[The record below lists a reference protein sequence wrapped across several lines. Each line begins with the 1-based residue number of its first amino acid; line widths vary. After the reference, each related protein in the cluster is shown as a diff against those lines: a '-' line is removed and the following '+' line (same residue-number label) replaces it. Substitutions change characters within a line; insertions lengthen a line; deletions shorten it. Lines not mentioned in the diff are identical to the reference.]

1 MRGVQSLAPR
11 AWPPPSGPGMRPR
24 ARPFIHPCTL
34 THTRTHRPSTRT
46 PLSPPTRARAS
57 DAAMPGPQKAQTPVA
72 WPSPITSDLLT
83 AASTPRSEAAWG
95 VDGAL
100 WWVEGRP
107 SEGGRS
113 VLVRRDVAGGGAAAD
128 VTPKKAPDGDASAT
142 TTTTFNVRTR
152 VHEYGGGA
160 YLLLPGEHG
169 ATRALFSNFG
179 DSRLY
184 SQTVPAGWDGAAPLA
199 PPTPLTPP
207 DAGLRFSDGTAD
219 PARPDR
225 AIFVVEDHGVK
236 GRAPTDPE
244 SYLAAVDLNTGALT
258 RLTHAPSADA
268 AGAPRSDFV
277 STPRLSPDGTALAW
291 VAWEHPN
298 MPWDETSLWVAS
310 VEEAGGGA
318 LSAARRVAGGA
329 GKGESVLE
337 PVWVAGAT
345 NAGAGGLA
353 FISDR
358 TDWWSLYFI
367 PLGAGGGGGGGGAL
381 PAEGAGDPGA
391 ASVAHLTPGGG
402 EWAGPQ
408 WILGLRQL
416 QWVAGSATAPGRL
429 LARWADPERPGAQA
443 VLVSTAG
450 ERTPIPSAFTGFGR
464 LAVRAAAPS
473 PSSPP
478 PSITLATVGSSL
490 DRPAELATLEV
501 STQGGWAAAA
511 GGWRVHATAADGRL
525 DAGFITRPSVVEF
538 PTDPLPGDGPA
549 SPPRTAFLNY
559 YPPAHPDHALP
570 PGTPPPCL
578 FRIHG
583 GPTAQSPAAFSL
595 GTLFW
600 TSRGFA
606 VADVNYGGSTGYGRA
621 FRARLNGNWGLVDV
635 ADVAAAARH
644 LASSGLADPGR
655 CCITGGSAGG
665 FTVMAALAF
674 RPGVFAAG
682 TSHYGVADCSLLA
695 AETHKFESRYLDGLI
710 GPWPAARAT
719 YEARSPIHALDKVTA
734 PLALFQGADDKV
746 VPPNQ
751 AEAAFQALAG
761 RGIPTTLVLFEG
773 EGHGFR
779 GAAAVRSA
787 LDGELYFYGKTLGL
801 PTGAFPE
808 GLTKPVIVNAP
819 AEKLQSA

>member
-1 MRGVQSLAPR
+1 MRGAQSLAPR

-24 ARPFIHPCTL
+24 ARPFIHPCTP

-291 VAWEHPN
+291 VAWDHPN

-416 QWVAGSATAPGRL
+416 QWWPAAP
-429 LARWADPERPGAQA
+429 RP
-443 VLVSTAG
+443 
-450 ERTPIPSAFTGFGR
+450 
-464 LAVRAAAPS
+464 RAACWP
-473 PSSPP
+473 
-478 PSITLATVGSSL
+478 
-490 DRPAELATLEV
+490 
-501 STQGGWAAAA
+501 
-511 GGWRVHATAADGRL
+511 
-525 DAGFITRPSVVEF
+525 
-538 PTDPLPGDGPA
+538 
-549 SPPRTAFLNY
+549 
-559 YPPAHPDHALP
+559 
-570 PGTPPPCL
+570 
-578 FRIHG
+578 G
-583 GPTAQSPAAFSL
+583 GPTRS
-595 GTLFW
+595 
-600 TSRGFA
+600 
-606 VADVNYGGSTGYGRA
+606 GRA
-621 FRARLNGNWGLVDV
+621 RRRCLSRPRA
-635 ADVAAAARH
+635 
-644 LASSGLADPGR
+644 
-655 CCITGGSAGG
+655 SA
-665 FTVMAALAF
+665 
-674 RPGVFAAG
+674 P
-682 TSHYGVADCSLLA
+682 
-695 AETHKFESRYLDGLI
+695 
-710 GPWPAARAT
+710 P
-719 YEARSPIHALDKVTA
+719 SPL
-734 PLALFQGADDKV
+734 PS
-746 VPPNQ
+746 
-751 AEAAFQALAG
+751 QALAAWPCG
-761 RGIPTTLVLFEG
+761 RPPRPPPPR
-773 EGHGFR
+773 HHPS
-779 GAAAVRSA
+779 RS
-787 LDGELYFYGKTLGL
+787 
-801 PTGAFPE
+801 PPS
-808 GLTKPVIVNAP
+808 AP
-819 AEKLQSA
+819 PWIAPPNWRPWR

>member
-1 MRGVQSLAPR
+1 MA
-11 AWPPPSGPGMRPR
+11 A
-24 ARPFIHPCTL
+24 
-34 THTRTHRPSTRT
+34 T
-46 PLSPPTRARAS
+46 P
-57 DAAMPGPQKAQTPVA
+57 KAEAPVA

-95 VDGAL
+95 ADGAL

-113 VLVRRDVAGGGAAAD
+113 VLVRRDVLGGGAAAD
-128 VTPKKAPDGDASAT
+128 VTPPVPKAGGSEGDSPPPA
-142 TTTTFNVRTR
+142 FNVRTR

-160 YLLLPGEHG
+160 AVLLPGEAPG
-169 ATRALFSNFG
+169 STRAVFSNFA

-184 SQTVPAGWDGAAPLA
+184 SQTVPAGWDGATPLP
-199 PPTPLTPP
+199 PPTPLTRAG
-207 DAGLRFSDGTAD
+207 AGLRFSDGAAD
-219 PARPDR
+219 PAVPGR
-225 AIFVVEDHGVK
+225 ALFVVEDHGVP
-236 GRAPTDPE
+236 GRPPTDPE
-244 SYLAAVDLNTGALT
+244 SYLAAVDLSTGALT
-258 RLTHAPSADA
+258 RLTHCAAADG

-277 STPRLSPDGTALAW
+277 STPRLSPDGAALAW
-291 VAWEHPN
+291 VAWDHPS
-298 MPWDETSLWVAS
+298 MPWGETSLWVARL
-310 VEEAGGGA
+310 GA
-318 LSAARRVAGGA
+318 DGRLADARRVAGGA
-329 GKGESVLE
+329 GRGESVME
-337 PVWVAGAT
+337 PVWVGGAT

-367 PLGAGGGGGGGGAL
+367 SLGDQGEDGGTTPLPL
-381 PAEGAGDPGA
+381 PAEGAGDAGAPGL
-391 ASVAHLTPGGG
+391 AHLTPGPG

-416 QWVAGSATAPGRL
+416 QWVPGSPATPGRL
-429 LARWADPERPGAQA
+429 LARWADPGRAGAQA
-443 VLVSTAG
+443 VFVSTAG
-450 ERTPIPSAFTGFGR
+450 ERAPIPSSFTGFGR
-464 LAVRAAAPS
+464 LAVRQADPARPA
-473 PSSPP
+473 
-478 PSITLATVGSSL
+478 SITLATVGASL
-490 DRPAELATLEV
+490 DRPADLATLEI
-501 STQGGWAAAA
+501 STDTWAPA
-511 GGWRVHATAADGRL
+511 GGGGGGAWAVHATAADVDL
-525 DAGFITRPSVVEF
+525 DPGFISRPLVLEF
-538 PTDPLPGDGPA
+538 PTDPLPGDDPA
-549 SPPRTAFLNY
+549 TAPPRTAFLNY

-570 PGTPPPCL
+570 AAAPAPPCL

-595 GTLFW
+595 GTLYW

-635 ADVAAAARH
+635 ADVAAAAKH
-644 LASSGLADPGR
+644 LAAEGLADAGR

-695 AETHKFESRYLDGLI
+695 AETVRDGKGKKKEGGGAPLAPRARAHPSATHSFSRSLSPLVRPFPSSPQHKFESKYLDTLI
-710 GPWPAARAT
+710 APYPAGEAVYA
-719 YEARSPIHALDKVTA
+719 ARSPINSLDKVAA

-751 AEAAFQALAG
+751 AENAFKILAG
-761 RGIPTTLVLFEG
+761 RGIPTTLVVFEG

-787 LDGELYFYGKTLGL
+787 LDGELFFYGRTLGF
-801 PTGAFPE
+801 PTGDFPA
-808 GLTKPVIVNAP
+808 GLTKPDIVNAP
-819 AEKLQSA
+819 PESAAA